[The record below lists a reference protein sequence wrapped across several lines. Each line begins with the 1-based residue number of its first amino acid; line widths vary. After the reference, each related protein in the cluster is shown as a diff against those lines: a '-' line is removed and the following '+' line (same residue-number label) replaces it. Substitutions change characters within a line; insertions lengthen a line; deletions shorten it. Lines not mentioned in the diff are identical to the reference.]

1 MQCTPVVPGTLHV
14 FAFSTS
20 RRISLFCRIILV
32 ANHLPIKA
40 TRSKDDRSWDFEWD
54 DDALIA
60 QAHVRSV
67 PSTSLILHAYTHK
80 NALAAAVFLL
90 ESGYT
95 AAGGSHRVTC

>member
-1 MQCTPVVPGTLHV
+1 M
-14 FAFSTS
+14 
-20 RRISLFCRIILV
+20 

-67 PSTSLILHAYTHK
+67 PSASMILHAHTHK
-80 NALAAAVFLL
+80 NALAAAVNGIRLHR
-90 ESGYT
+90 SGCFT
-95 AAGGSHRVTC
+95 SCDVLMHVCSKGWGMTSRSCTLARSPWRST

>member
-1 MQCTPVVPGTLHV
+1 M
-14 FAFSTS
+14 
-20 RRISLFCRIILV
+20 

-67 PSTSLILHAYTHK
+67 PSASLILHAYTHK
-80 NALAAAVFLL
+80 NALAAAVFFL

-95 AAGGSHRVTC
+95 AAGASHRVTC